1 MTSSIQTAA
10 ATMAKRRHD
19 KSQLNMIIKPLA
31 ENLYSD
37 IFFFIHVDYQAIVSD
52 LINRKLIERRKN
64 PNWEILDER
73 TLKKWLI
80 EWQGKEYQND

>member
-31 ENLYSD
+31 EKLYSETKSEN
-37 IFFFIHVDYQAIVSD
+37 HADYQAIVSD

-80 EWQGKEYQND
+80 EWQEKEHRSK